1 MRRMV
6 LAVALLAL
14 LTGCSALPFVGPPP
28 SDDRA
33 VEAVDAANATVAE
46 VDTYRF
52 TTTLHVAAS
61 NGDRTRSVTADGNG
75 SVNVSARRMQA
86 TTRTRGDTVH
96 SYVDGDRAYR
106 ECGEPWGGYAV
117 ENVSAGDRWALATPL
132 HRQLA
137 LFERSN
143 VYWRGNRTLDLDGEE
158 TRTVLVVAHPGRD
171 TLQSLMD
178 RRQSESVDLRRGSL
192 ENATARLW
200 IDPETDRPVQSE
212 LRLVIE
218 QGGAT
223 ATARI
228 TIRYTDYGEP
238 VEVSIPWA
246 VYDDPYELGCP
257 GS

>member
-1 MRRMV
+1 MRRVV
-6 LAVALLAL
+6 LAVALLVL
-14 LTGCSALPFVGPPP
+14 LTGCSTLPFVGPPP
-28 SDDRA
+28 SDERA
-33 VEAVDAANATVAE
+33 VEAVDAANATVADA
-46 VDTYRF
+46 DTYRF
-52 TTTLHVAAS
+52 TMRMHVSAS
-61 NGDRTRSVTADGNG
+61 NDERTRSVTADGNG

-86 TTRTRGDTVH
+86 TTRTRGETFG

-117 ENVSAGDRWALATPL
+117 ENLSTSQRWALATPL

-137 LFERSN
+137 LFEGSN
-143 VYWRGNRTLDLDGEE
+143 VYWRGNRTLDGEE
-158 TRTVLVVAHPGRD
+158 TRTVLVVAHPSWD

-178 RRQSESVDLRRGSL
+178 RRQSDNVDLHRGSL

-200 IDPETDRPVQSE
+200 IDPETNRPVQSE

-238 VEVSIPWA
+238 VDVSIPWA
-246 VYDDPYELGCP
+246 VYDDPYEHGCP